1 MNTFP
6 WILQVL
12 LAMAFLAAGSN
23 HAFRAEQMKAQRGGQ
38 WVMAVPRPGLATI
51 GGLEILAAMAVV
63 VPGLTGIRPG
73 LTPPAAACLALLM
86 FCAAV
91 FHLVRGEYLNP
102 ALNSVLFVLALAVAW
117 GRVVYPR

>member
-1 MNTFP
+1 VNTFP

-86 FCAAV
+86 FGTAYSISSA
-91 FHLVRGEYLNP
+91 GNTWTP
-102 ALNSVLFVLALAVAW
+102 
-117 GRVVYPR
+117 P